1 MVIRAIQGNVVK
13 RTAIQQSVEVLKG
26 LPVKEREELALREA
40 IYEMLPELE
49 GVLARGYSLDEVAG
63 ILSQNGVSI
72 KGATLKTYLREG
84 RKQRSRKRS
93 RPARSRG
100 RVAEKSQESSV
111 SGDLGEGVNSDQADG
126 SQGLEGQADKS
137 AGKESEGKGE
147 GDKAGKA
154 AGDSEP
160 GSAIGS
166 GKAKTAKASGRKV
179 GEFTEVPDDL

>member
-1 MVIRAIQGNVVK
+1 MVIRSIQGNVVK

-26 LPVKEREELALREA
+26 LPVKERENLALREA
-40 IYEMLPELE
+40 IFEMLPEIE

-93 RPARSRG
+93 RPSKAKGGLVSEG
-100 RVAEKSQESSV
+100 QSKGVSSEQGSVDSQR
-111 SGDLGEGVNSDQADG
+111 
-126 SQGLEGQADKS
+126 LEGQADK
-137 AGKESEGKGE
+137 AAVKESEGKGE

-160 GSAIGS
+160 GSAIGA
-166 GKAKTAKASGRKV
+166 GKGKTAKASGRKV